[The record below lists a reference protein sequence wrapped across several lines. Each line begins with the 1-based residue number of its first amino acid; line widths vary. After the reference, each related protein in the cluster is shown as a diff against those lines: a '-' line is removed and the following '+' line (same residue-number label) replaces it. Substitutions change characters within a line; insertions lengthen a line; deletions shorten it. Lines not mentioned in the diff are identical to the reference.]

1 MQPALQAMI
10 ERAVVAG
17 SSIHGYR
24 VADVVLRTWI
34 AVTQGGGVATATL
47 TAPTIT
53 TATGYQVDVTS

>member
-1 MQPALQAMI
+1 MI

-47 TAPTIT
+47 SAPTIT